1 MIKLKDIL
9 KEASPSDIIK
19 DLDKVRNDLI
29 KKVDVLIAKKKKLYS
44 NVDIESPMSADE
56 KQLDKDIQSIFSQIQ
71 GLIQQKRSLK
81 KESVNE
87 ATMHHMTRENTL
99 DSLKEIIYNIK
110 PYSKEVVK
118 LCEKAIAIVEKFEP
132 R

>member
-1 MIKLKDIL
+1 
-9 KEASPSDIIK
+9 
-19 DLDKVRNDLI
+19 
-29 KKVDVLIAKKKKLYS
+29 
-44 NVDIESPMSADE
+44 
-56 KQLDKDIQSIFSQIQ
+56 
-71 GLIQQKRSLK
+71 
-81 KESVNE
+81 
-87 ATMHHMTRENTL
+87 MTRENTL

>member
-1 MIKLKDIL
+1 MKLKEL
-9 KEASPSDIIK
+9 
-19 DLDKVRNDLI
+19 
-29 KKVDVLIAKKKKLYS
+29 
-44 NVDIESPMSADE
+44 
-56 KQLDKDIQSIFSQIQ
+56 
-71 GLIQQKRSLK
+71 LK
-81 KESVNE
+81 KEPLNE

-118 LCEKAIAIVEKFEP
+118 HCEAAIKIIEKFDV

>member
-1 MIKLKDIL
+1 MKLKEL
-9 KEASPSDIIK
+9 
-19 DLDKVRNDLI
+19 
-29 KKVDVLIAKKKKLYS
+29 
-44 NVDIESPMSADE
+44 
-56 KQLDKDIQSIFSQIQ
+56 
-71 GLIQQKRSLK
+71 LK
-81 KESVNE
+81 KEPVNE

-99 DSLKEIIYNIK
+99 DSLKEIIYNIR